1 MNMRKMTPMILVAL
15 MLASIFAS
23 IDFVELEETVII
35 EEAGARSGADAEV
48 IAITS
53 PKETSC
59 NNNGC
64 RNELKVGE
72 TTNFAAFIKN
82 SGDAAIDEMGYAVTV
97 YSNDG
102 SGNAGAIV
110 LDAQGNPLSWTNGNV
125 ICDDILAC
133 PVSSLAQGSILNG
146 GKTTLQTESGT
157 DIVWTPMAGFY
168 VIEVVVDATSGDADP
183 GNDVQQIIV
192 NVVDWVDI
200 AVDLSWDGQDADL
213 MTGSG
218 QKDFTLTVTSNG
230 SATNGFNPRNV
241 SVLLNIRGDLTA
253 AQSTT
258 NEDLWDNGGLTTL
271 IAGTSG
277 QIVETFRHGEDPNNI
292 TNDAR
297 TVLIY
302 QSVWTYQ
309 GSVMPDSTK
318 AEGTY
323 SLEAS
328 LIGYVDYDSFESCW
342 ETSSSGS
349 GNSSENET
357 SETILYHMCEEAQNS
372 DDYPNSNA
380 DAITGAINN
389 YHDIRITSLTVFQ
402 GYNSDGTGLPTYSL
416 SDGQTGDLNVGTSRV
431 HVEVEHRGSDD
442 SSTYDWDVTFT
453 ISKEGE
459 SNPQVLTVDNCMEG
473 TEQAY
478 QHAELG
484 INVSATPPAQLHG
497 FACEIV
503 FLDEGVYTF
512 EADLEMLGGKSADQ
526 RPSNNH
532 KSMTLDVVNN
542 LPMITS
548 FDLNTL
554 GDLVVGQE
562 EFLQMS
568 VQAFDVDDPTGESLE
583 YSWAYQGGILPGC
596 GGLGGAGTVCQ
607 IPITTE
613 FVMIFAV
620 TVTVTDSQGDL
631 VSEEMMLEVWND
643 GVGSATTASGIQIQY
658 PIQYWAAS
666 DFEITASDGD
676 LSAFMDKELPGYTG
690 TYDAIGVVEF
700 ATVNGLSANDVLSQS
715 MSVIFDKSLGAT
727 SLWYVTDAGLW
738 TSMSTTVEDID
749 GTTSMFNFDFPADSA
764 TLPAGSLV
772 LIGAALEEAE
782 VPVASISAFDASA
795 GKGGAL
801 VMNWNV
807 STILLSS
814 DTEVVTITCDTTDPL
829 CESPQPAN
837 AVPGAKTYTYSGSN
851 TVHGMSYNVSVAI
864 CNAAGCSTPI
874 GTGTII
880 ADKAVDGGVSAMNMG
895 ILAVGEEWTVSW
907 SATGETFDV
916 DHWNVCY
923 QMDEFNAAN
932 MPSQCV
938 STVGATDTTINIS
951 MPTAAGTWEYHF
963 TAVPV
968 DGLGNQASEGSL
980 NSIGY
985 HRDAAIDG
993 NSGNETTVG
1002 GSGDIEGVS
1011 PYVWGLIG
1019 GLILVAVIVSA
1030 VILRRGESDEENKD
1044 WDY

>member
-1 MNMRKMTPMILVAL
+1 MRKMTPMILVAL
-15 MLASIFAS
+15 MLASVFAS

-35 EEAGARSGADAEV
+35 EEAGARSGADAEA

-64 RNELKVGE
+64 RNQLKVGE
-72 TTNFAAFIKN
+72 TTTFAAFIKN
-82 SGDAAIDEMGYAVTV
+82 SGDAAIEEMGYAVTV

-110 LDAQGNPLSWTNGNV
+110 LDAQGDELSWENGNV

-133 PVSSLAQGSILNG
+133 PISSLSAGAILGG
-146 GKTTLQTESGT
+146 GKTTLQTESGN
-157 DIVWTPMAGFY
+157 DIQWTPVAGFY
-168 VIEVVVDATSGDADP
+168 VIEVVVNAIGDADP
-183 GNDVQQIIV
+183 GNDVQQIVV
-192 NVVDWVDI
+192 NVVDWIDI

-218 QKDFTLTVTSNG
+218 VKDFTLTVTSNG

-241 SVLLNIRGDLTA
+241 SILLNIRGDLTQ

-258 NEDLWDNGGLTTL
+258 GEDLWDNGGLSTL
-271 IAGTSG
+271 TAGTSG
-277 QIVETFRHGEDPNNI
+277 QMVETFRHGEDPNNV
-292 TNDAR
+292 TNDTR
-297 TVLIY
+297 TVLSW

-309 GSVMPDSTK
+309 GSVMPDSTQ

-328 LIGYVDYDSFESCW
+328 LIDYVDYDSFESCW
-342 ETSSSGS
+342 ETYTDNGT
-349 GNSSENET
+349 GNET
-357 SETILYHMCEEAQNS
+357 SETILYHMCEETQDS

-380 DAITGAINN
+380 DVITGAISN
-389 YHDIRITSLTVFQ
+389 YHDIRITTLTVFQ
-402 GYNSDGTGLPTYSL
+402 GYDSTGGGEPTFSV
-416 SDGQTGDLNVGTSRV
+416 SDGQSGDLNVGTSRV
-431 HVEVEHRGSDD
+431 HVQVEHRGSDET
-442 SSTYDWDVTFT
+442 STYDWGVTFT
-453 ISKEGE
+453 ITKEGE
-459 SNPQVLTVDNCMEG
+459 SNSQVLTADDCMVG
-473 TEQAY
+473 IDPAY
-478 QHAELG
+478 EHAELG
-484 INVSATPPAQLHG
+484 MNASAIPPASLLG
-497 FACEIV
+497 FACEMVI
-503 FLDEGVYTF
+503 LEEGVYTF
-512 EADLEMLGGKSADQ
+512 EADLALLNGKSADQ

-562 EFLQMS
+562 ALLQMS
-568 VQAFDVDDPTGESLE
+568 VQAFDVDDPSGESLE

-596 GGLGGAGTVCQ
+596 GGLAGVGTLCQ
-607 IPITTE
+607 FPIVTE
-613 FVMIFAV
+613 YVMIFAV
-620 TVTVTDSQGDL
+620 TVTVTDSQGAS
-631 VSEEMMLEVWND
+631 VSEEMMLEVWNN
-643 GVGSATTASGIQIQY
+643 GVGAATTDSGIQVLY

-666 DFEITASDGD
+666 DFNITASDGD
-676 LSAFMDKELPGYTG
+676 LAAFMDQELPGYTG

-700 ATVNGLSANDVLSQS
+700 APENGLSANDVLSQS
-715 MSVIFDKSLGAT
+715 MSVTFDKSLGAT

-738 TSMSTTVEDID
+738 TAMSTTVEDVD
-749 GTTSMFNFDFPADSA
+749 GTTSMFDFAFPADSA

-772 LIGAALEEAE
+772 LIGAALEEAA

-814 DTEVVTITCDTTDPL
+814 DTEVVTITCDTSDAECNPL
-829 CESPQPAN
+829 TAN
-837 AVPGAKTYTYSGSN
+837 AVPGAKTYTYSGAN
-851 TVHGMSYNVSVAI
+851 TMHGMSYDVTVAI

-874 GTGTII
+874 GSGTII
-880 ADKAVDGGVSAMNMG
+880 ADKAVDGGVSAMNM
-895 ILAVGEEWTVSW
+895 AVQAVEEEWTVSW
-907 SATGETFDV
+907 AATGETFDV

-923 QMDEFNAAN
+923 QKQDSFDAAN

-938 STVGATDTTINIS
+938 STVGATDTTINIP
-951 MPTAAGTWEYHF
+951 MPTAEGTWEYYF

-968 DGLGNQASEGSL
+968 DGLGNSASAASM
-980 NSIGY
+980 NSITY
-985 HRDAAIDG
+985 DRDVAIDNPDDG
-993 NSGNETTVG
+993 NTIGVDGET
-1002 GSGDIEGVS
+1002 DGV
-1011 PYVWGLIG
+1011 PGFVWGLIG

-1030 VILRRGESDEENKD
+1030 VILRRGDGDEENKD

>member
-1 MNMRKMTPMILVAL
+1 MRKMTPMILVAL
-15 MLASIFAS
+15 MLASVFAS

-35 EEAGARSGADAEV
+35 EEAGARSGADAEA

-64 RNELKVGE
+64 RNQLKVGE
-72 TTNFAAFIKN
+72 TTTFAAFIKN
-82 SGDAAIDEMGYAVTV
+82 SGDAAIEEMGYAVTV

-110 LDAQGNPLSWTNGNV
+110 LDAQGNELSWENGNV

-133 PVSSLAQGSILNG
+133 PISSLSAGAILGG
-146 GKTTLQTESGT
+146 GKTTLQTESGN
-157 DIVWTPMAGFY
+157 DIQWTPVAGFY
-168 VIEVVVDATSGDADP
+168 VIEVVVNAIGDADP
-183 GNDVQQIIV
+183 GNDVQQIVV
-192 NVVDWVDI
+192 NVVDWIDI

-218 QKDFTLTVTSNG
+218 VKDFTLTVTSNG

-241 SVLLNIRGDLTA
+241 SILLNIRGDLTQ

-258 NEDLWDNGGLTTL
+258 GEDLWDNGGLSTL
-271 IAGTSG
+271 TAGTSG
-277 QIVETFRHGEDPNNI
+277 QMVETFRHGEDPNNV
-292 TNDAR
+292 TNDTR
-297 TVLIY
+297 TVLSW

-309 GSVMPDSTK
+309 GSVMPDSTQ

-328 LIGYVDYDSFESCW
+328 LIDYVDYDSFESCW
-342 ETSSSGS
+342 ETYTDNGT
-349 GNSSENET
+349 GNET
-357 SETILYHMCEEAQNS
+357 SETILYHMCEETQDS

-380 DAITGAINN
+380 DVITGAISN
-389 YHDIRITSLTVFQ
+389 YHDIRITTLTVFQ
-402 GYNSDGTGLPTYSL
+402 GYDSTGGGEPTFSV
-416 SDGQTGDLNVGTSRV
+416 SDGQSGDLNVGTSRV
-431 HVEVEHRGSDD
+431 HVQVEHRGSDET
-442 SSTYDWDVTFT
+442 STYDWGVTFT
-453 ISKEGE
+453 ITKEGE
-459 SNPQVLTVDNCMEG
+459 SNSQVLTADDCMVG
-473 TEQAY
+473 IDPAY
-478 QHAELG
+478 EHAELG
-484 INVSATPPAQLHG
+484 MNASAIPPASLLG
-497 FACEIV
+497 FACEMVI
-503 FLDEGVYTF
+503 LEEGVYTF
-512 EADLEMLGGKSADQ
+512 EADLALLNGKSADQ

-562 EFLQMS
+562 ALLQMS
-568 VQAFDVDDPTGESLE
+568 VQAFDVDDPSGESLE

-596 GGLGGAGTVCQ
+596 GGLAGVGTLCQ
-607 IPITTE
+607 FPIVTE
-613 FVMIFAV
+613 YVMIFAV
-620 TVTVTDSQGDL
+620 TVTVTDSQGAS
-631 VSEEMMLEVWND
+631 VSEEMMLEVWNN
-643 GVGSATTASGIQIQY
+643 GVGAATTDSGIQVLY

-666 DFEITASDGD
+666 DFNITASDGD
-676 LSAFMDKELPGYTG
+676 LAAFMDQELPGYTG

-700 ATVNGLSANDVLSQS
+700 APENGLSANDVLSQS
-715 MSVIFDKSLGAT
+715 MSVTFDKSLGAT

-738 TSMSTTVEDID
+738 TAMSTTVEDVD
-749 GTTSMFNFDFPADSA
+749 GTTSMFDFAFPADSA

-772 LIGAALEEAE
+772 LIGAALEEAA

-814 DTEVVTITCDTTDPL
+814 DTEVVTITCDTSDAECNPL
-829 CESPQPAN
+829 TAN
-837 AVPGAKTYTYSGSN
+837 AVPGAKTYTYSGAN
-851 TVHGMSYNVSVAI
+851 TMHGMSYDVTVAI

-874 GTGTII
+874 GSGTII
-880 ADKAVDGGVSAMNMG
+880 ADKAVDGGVSAMNM
-895 ILAVGEEWTVSW
+895 AVQAVEEEWTVSW
-907 SATGETFDV
+907 AATGETFDV

-923 QMDEFNAAN
+923 QKQDSFDAAN

-938 STVGATDTTINIS
+938 STVGATDTTINIP
-951 MPTAAGTWEYHF
+951 MPTAEGTWEYYF

-968 DGLGNQASEGSL
+968 DGLGNSASAASM
-980 NSIGY
+980 NSITY
-985 HRDAAIDG
+985 DRDVAIDNPDDG
-993 NSGNETTVG
+993 NTIGVDGET
-1002 GSGDIEGVS
+1002 DGV
-1011 PYVWGLIG
+1011 PGFVWGLIG

-1030 VILRRGESDEENKD
+1030 VILRRGDGDEENKD

>member
-1 MNMRKMTPMILVAL
+1 MRKMTPMILVAL
-15 MLASIFAS
+15 MLASVFAS

-35 EEAGARSGADAEV
+35 EEAGARSGADAEA

-64 RNELKVGE
+64 RNQLKVGE
-72 TTNFAAFIKN
+72 TTTFAAFIKN
-82 SGDAAIDEMGYAVTV
+82 SGDAAIEEMGYAVTV

-110 LDAQGNPLSWTNGNV
+110 LDAQGNELSWENGNV

-133 PVSSLAQGSILNG
+133 PISSLSAGAILGG
-146 GKTTLQTESGT
+146 GKTTLQTESGN
-157 DIVWTPMAGFY
+157 DIQWTPVAGFY
-168 VIEVVVDATSGDADP
+168 VIEVVVNAIGDADP
-183 GNDVQQIIV
+183 GNDVQQIVV
-192 NVVDWVDI
+192 NVVDWIDI

-218 QKDFTLTVTSNG
+218 VKDFTLTVTSNG

-241 SVLLNIRGDLTA
+241 SILLNIRGDLTQ

-258 NEDLWDNGGLTTL
+258 GEDLWDNGGLSTL
-271 IAGTSG
+271 TAGTSG
-277 QIVETFRHGEDPNNI
+277 QMVETFRHGEDPNNV
-292 TNDAR
+292 TNDTR
-297 TVLIY
+297 TVLSW

-309 GSVMPDSTK
+309 GSVMPDSTQ

-328 LIGYVDYDSFESCW
+328 LIDYVDYDSFESCW
-342 ETSSSGS
+342 ETYTDNGT
-349 GNSSENET
+349 GNET
-357 SETILYHMCEEAQNS
+357 SETILYHMCEETQDS

-380 DAITGAINN
+380 DVITGAISN
-389 YHDIRITSLTVFQ
+389 YHDIRITTLTVFQ
-402 GYNSDGTGLPTYSL
+402 GYDSTGGGEPTFSV
-416 SDGQTGDLNVGTSRV
+416 SDGQSGDLNVGTSRV
-431 HVEVEHRGSDD
+431 HVQVEHRGSDET
-442 SSTYDWDVTFT
+442 STYDWGVTFT

-459 SNPQVLTVDNCMEG
+459 SNSQVLTADDCMVG
-473 TEQAY
+473 IDPAY
-478 QHAELG
+478 EHAELG
-484 INVSATPPAQLHG
+484 MNASAIPPASLLG
-497 FACEIV
+497 FACEMVI
-503 FLDEGVYTF
+503 LEEGVYTF
-512 EADLEMLGGKSADQ
+512 EADLALLNGKSADQ

-562 EFLQMS
+562 ALLQMS
-568 VQAFDVDDPTGESLE
+568 VQAFDVDDPSGESLE

-596 GGLGGAGTVCQ
+596 GGLAGVGTLCQ
-607 IPITTE
+607 FPIVTE
-613 FVMIFAV
+613 YVMIFAV
-620 TVTVTDSQGDL
+620 TVTVTDSQGAS
-631 VSEEMMLEVWND
+631 VSEEMMLEVWNN
-643 GVGSATTASGIQIQY
+643 GVGAATTDSGIQVLY

-666 DFEITASDGD
+666 DFNITASDGD
-676 LSAFMDKELPGYTG
+676 LAAFMDQELPGYTG

-700 ATVNGLSANDVLSQS
+700 APENGLSANDVLSQS
-715 MSVIFDKSLGAT
+715 MSVTFDKSLGAT

-738 TSMSTTVEDID
+738 TAMSTTVEDVD
-749 GTTSMFNFDFPADSA
+749 GTTSMFDFAFPADSA

-772 LIGAALEEAE
+772 LIGAALEEAA

-814 DTEVVTITCDTTDPL
+814 DTEVVTITCDTSDAECNPL
-829 CESPQPAN
+829 TAN
-837 AVPGAKTYTYSGSN
+837 AVPGAKTYTYSGAN
-851 TVHGMSYNVSVAI
+851 TMHGMSYDVTVAI

-874 GTGTII
+874 GSGTII
-880 ADKAVDGGVSAMNMG
+880 ADKAVDGGVSAMNM
-895 ILAVGEEWTVSW
+895 AVQAVEEEWTVSW
-907 SATGETFDV
+907 AATGETFDV

-923 QMDEFNAAN
+923 QKQDSFDAAN

-938 STVGATDTTINIS
+938 STVGATDTTINIP
-951 MPTAAGTWEYHF
+951 MPTAEGTWEYYF

-968 DGLGNQASEGSL
+968 DGLGNSASAASM
-980 NSIGY
+980 NSITY
-985 HRDAAIDG
+985 DRDVAIDNPDDG
-993 NSGNETTVG
+993 NTIGVDGET
-1002 GSGDIEGVS
+1002 DGV
-1011 PYVWGLIG
+1011 PGFVWGLIG

-1030 VILRRGESDEENKD
+1030 VILRRGDGDEENKD